1 VHVLRLV
8 GKPLHYKEIT
18 DVAIEKDLLSH
29 VGKSPEVTMGARL
42 AAIVKKG
49 SKETPLTRVKPGVFA
64 LVDWDDA
71 MIEQGLQDRTPA
83 LKRIADR
90 LAQGGQIATEAELT
104 PEPADETGG
113 IASDAPAV
121 KMGQDEI
128 TRAEL
133 TAAATELFAA
143 EEDDDEPILGNLD
156 EDEEEEDEEGD
167 AAGKRRRRRRRGR
180 GRVAE
185 RDDDLPA
192 YTVTDAAEGVSVDA
206 AVEVRKPRE
215 PERTR
220 DNRERSRD
228 FGRDRDASRDREA
241 GRGDAGR
248 DRDAHRERSSEDG
261 DRNEV
266 RVEDYKAGRADE
278 MVGSDLA
285 GLVEAM
291 LGEFR
296 RQGGATSKQLAEL
309 AVRKGRAG
317 AADGQLASLFVVA
330 CRADNLRRQAAG
342 ERERF
347 RIAQGKLLL
356 TEWSLDRELLKLEK
370 DIAIQI
376 ERYQSLGRQRLARR
390 ISELPPKAIGE
401 IVMLLLER
409 LDYGQFQ
416 VIKRAAS
423 HPSEL
428 HLSAVLKTPI
438 GETTV
443 AVVIRRDGRDV
454 GRERVTDLRGS
465 MHHYGRAT
473 LGLLV
478 TTGQVM
484 SGARDEA
491 AAPGAT
497 PVTFLDGTKLS
508 QLCDQYG
515 IGVTRS
521 PVVLSIPDAE
531 FFDSL
536 RAG

>member
-90 LAQGGQIATEAELT
+90 LAQGGQIATEAELN

-167 AAGKRRRRRRRGR
+167 AGKRRRRRRRGR

-228 FGRDRDASRDREA
+228 FGRDRDASREREA

-248 DRDAHRERSSEDG
+248 ERDAHRERSSEDG
-261 DRNEV
+261 DRSEV

-347 RIAQGKLLL
+347 RIGAQGKLLL